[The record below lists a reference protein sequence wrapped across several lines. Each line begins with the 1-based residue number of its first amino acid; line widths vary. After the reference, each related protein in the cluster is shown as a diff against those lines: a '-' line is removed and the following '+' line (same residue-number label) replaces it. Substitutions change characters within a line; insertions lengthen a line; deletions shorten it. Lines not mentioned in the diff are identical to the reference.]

1 MGKRAPGYASLAN
14 VKFMSS
20 CRENKKT
27 IIISHGFGLDQSC
40 WRHILPSL
48 LENHYT
54 VVTYDLVFSAAS
66 TLEDYADDLI
76 SLMDEFDLKSSFF
89 LGHSMSAMVGCL
101 ASIKRPEFFHHL
113 ILLCASPRYLNSTDY
128 EGGFEVSDIE
138 AMLENMEKDFQ
149 SWTQGFAPAALGT
162 EDPNLC
168 KEFQDRLL
176 SMTPEIAITLA
187 RSLYLGD
194 HRDALHKVS
203 VPATIVHT
211 QNDIV
216 VPVSVARYIH
226 ENLGGESSVVAI
238 PAAGHMPQL
247 TAPKLLIDALAKLLG
262 TCDLDP

>member
-1 MGKRAPGYASLAN
+1 MGKQSPGYASLAN

-20 CRENKKT
+20 CGENKKT
-27 IIISHGFGLDQSC
+27 IIISHGYGLDQSC

-113 ILLCASPRYLNSTDY
+113 ILLCASPR
-128 EGGFEVSDIE
+128 FVSLLLLQ
-138 AMLENMEKDFQ
+138 AATKFF
-149 SWTQGFAPAALGT
+149 WGFAPAALGT

-194 HRDALHKVS
+194 HRDALQKVS

-211 QNDIV
+211 QKDIV